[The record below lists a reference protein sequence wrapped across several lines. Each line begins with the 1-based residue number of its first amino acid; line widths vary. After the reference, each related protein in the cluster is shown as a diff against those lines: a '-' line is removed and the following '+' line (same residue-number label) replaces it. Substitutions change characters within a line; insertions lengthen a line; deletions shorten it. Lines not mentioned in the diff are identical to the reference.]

1 LINSEPVYVLL
12 ETVVLEIR
20 QNESDLVSLPQTSEK
35 WEHKVGPSQ
44 ELEVSYFIPDA

>member
-20 QNESDLVSLPQTSEK
+20 QNEGDLVGLPQTSEQR
-35 WEHKVGPSQ
+35 EHKVGSSQ
-44 ELEVSYFIPDA
+44 ELEMSYFIPDA